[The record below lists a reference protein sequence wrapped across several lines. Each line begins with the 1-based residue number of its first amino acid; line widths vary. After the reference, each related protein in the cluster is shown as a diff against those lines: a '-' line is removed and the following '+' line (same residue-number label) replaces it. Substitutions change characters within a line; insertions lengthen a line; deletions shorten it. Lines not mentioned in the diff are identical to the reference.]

1 MWSVHGIHFFL
12 VVCFNIFLFLFELDI
27 IFLTLGHAADTGAGQ
42 THTSGSENTEI
53 LMCRQWP
60 CGAFADLEKRAKAAA
75 GSSEVLLEEEAAVS
89 EHV

>member
-1 MWSVHGIHFFL
+1 MYGTHFFL

-42 THTSGSENTEI
+42 THTSGSEI

-60 CGAFADLEKRAKAAA
+60 CGAFAALEKRAKAAA